1 MKKILVPVD
10 GSEYADQAAYKAAEL
25 AKGFG
30 GQVTVL
36 NVAQPFT
43 MLLGFKT
50 ADDLKADAEGTAK
63 KTADKLNSA
72 GVNADAV
79 GVVGDPADEI
89 VKLAGEGK
97 YDLIVMGS
105 KGLTESQRFLVGS
118 VTQKVVEHAPCSVMV
133 VKI

>member
-10 GSEYADQAAYKAAEL
+10 GSEYADQAALKAAEL
-25 AKGFG
+25 AKGFDG
-30 GQVTVL
+30 EITVL

-50 ADDLKADAEGTAK
+50 ADELRADAENTAK
-63 KTADKLNSA
+63 KTVDKLKA
-72 GVNADAV
+72 EGVKSDAV

-89 VKLAGEGK
+89 IKVAGEGK

-118 VTQKVVEHAPCSVMV
+118 VTQKVVEHAPCSVLV
-133 VKI
+133 VKV

>member
-1 MKKILVPVD
+1 MKKILIPVD
-10 GSEYADQAAYKAAEL
+10 GSEYADQAALKAAEL

-30 GQVTVL
+30 GEVTVL

-50 ADDLKADAEGTAK
+50 ADELKADAENTAK
-63 KTADKLNSA
+63 KTADKLNES
-72 GVNADAV
+72 GVKADAV

-89 VKLAGEGK
+89 VKIAGEGK

-118 VTQKVVEHAPCSVMV
+118 VTQKVVEHAPCSVLV